1 VAALAAAVLTCAATL
16 PAALALTQAA
26 GPFPEVPLPAPP
38 RHSNTWA
45 LVSFASGAALLAG
58 SFGVADAA
66 DRRYVDYLHAT
77 DPARIK
83 DLYDD
88 AVLFDR
94 ISGAAV
100 LTGEV
105 LIATGIYLA
114 FLHHPAPSHLG
125 LALEPSRCA
134 VSLRF

>member
-1 VAALAAAVLTCAATL
+1 MAALAAAVLACAAAL
-16 PAALALTQAA
+16 PAARALAQAA
-26 GPFPEVPLPAPP
+26 GPFPEVPLPAPQ
-38 RHSNTWA
+38 RHSHTWA

-58 SFGVADAA
+58 SFGIADAA
-66 DRRYVDYLHAT
+66 DHRYVDYLHAT

-83 DLYDD
+83 DLYDE

-94 ISGAAV
+94 VSSASV

-105 LIATGIYLA
+105 LIATGIYLT
-114 FLHHPAPSHLG
+114 FLRHPAPSHLG

-134 VSLRF
+134 VSFRF

>member
-1 VAALAAAVLTCAATL
+1 MAPLVAAALMCAVLL
-16 PAALALTQAA
+16 PAARALAQAA
-26 GPFPEVPLPAPP
+26 GPFPEVPLPAPQ
-38 RHSNTWA
+38 RHSKTWA
-45 LVSFASGAALLAG
+45 LVSLASGAALLAG
-58 SFGVADAA
+58 SFGIADAA

-77 DPARIK
+77 DPGRIK
-83 DLYDD
+83 DLYNES
-88 AVLFDR
+88 VLLDHV
-94 ISGAAV
+94 SSASV

-114 FLHHPAPSHLG
+114 FLRHPAPSHLG